1 MLTKKNRMK
10 LKTPKNLPPGLGSS
24 GGISDSAA
32 KVLNFLSEVSADSI
46 LSQEEITEEV
56 QDEMFINKLDDSGI
70 NQLTLATDQILKEAM
85 ASKSPKVQRMYT
97 NYQAKWFNFMKRY
110 GVEDYLDE
118 TAMIAF
124 FQELQRDYKPG
135 TLWVIYSC
143 INSWYVMN
151 KKVNLNSW
159 PRLRLVLKNFSE
171 MYVAKK
177 ASTFTAKQV
186 EKAIRTYEKAKDP
199 RDYLKGVV
207 IMLSY
212 FGLLRM
218 SDLLK
223 VQKRDV
229 SYDNVEK
236 CWKVVFNYP
245 RKRKNP
251 GFTYLIPKQ
260 YNDYMKNYYLQ
271 CHDIPKCKT
280 RNPNYPS
287 RFVRNWNV
295 KSKKRLQNCGES
307 NIAKMAGETAVM
319 LGLPNP
325 DTFSNHSW
333 RRSAATNLADAGVSK
348 TNLKRHGQWSSDA
361 TVEGYIAQSRPL
373 RLERV
378 NKLQPQDDSSEKE
391 WEEDVTDDRKMPAK
405 HSGLTQ
411 VDHLS
416 SDEEAVLEQDSE
428 GEPITTIKKKTI
440 EEYLPFRTA
449 GGAPLYSNC
458 TVHVYYKGGDQTNKK
473 KFKKLKKK

>member
-1 MLTKKNRMK
+1 MKN
-10 LKTPKNLPPGLGSS
+10 NSS
-24 GGISDSAA
+24 QNYYYALQS
-32 KVLNFLSEVSADSI
+32 
-46 LSQEEITEEV
+46 
-56 QDEMFINKLDDSGI
+56 
-70 NQLTLATDQILKEAM
+70 
-85 ASKSPKVQRMYT
+85 T

-186 EKAIRTYEKAKDP
+186 EKAIRTYEQAKDP

-229 SYDNVEK
+229 SYDNNEK

-280 RNPNYPS
+280 RNP
-287 RFVRNWNV
+287 
-295 KSKKRLQNCGES
+295 Q
-307 NIAKMAGETAVM
+307 
-319 LGLPNP
+319 LP
-325 DTFSNHSW
+325 F
-333 RRSAATNLADAGVSK
+333 
-348 TNLKRHGQWSSDA
+348 
-361 TVEGYIAQSRPL
+361 PL
-373 RLERV
+373 CPQLER
-378 NKLQPQDDSSEKE
+378 KIQETPTEL
-391 WEEDVTDDRKMPAK
+391 WRK
-405 HSGLTQ
+405 
-411 VDHLS
+411 
-416 SDEEAVLEQDSE
+416 
-428 GEPITTIKKKTI
+428 
-440 EEYLPFRTA
+440 
-449 GGAPLYSNC
+449 
-458 TVHVYYKGGDQTNKK
+458 
-473 KFKKLKKK
+473 